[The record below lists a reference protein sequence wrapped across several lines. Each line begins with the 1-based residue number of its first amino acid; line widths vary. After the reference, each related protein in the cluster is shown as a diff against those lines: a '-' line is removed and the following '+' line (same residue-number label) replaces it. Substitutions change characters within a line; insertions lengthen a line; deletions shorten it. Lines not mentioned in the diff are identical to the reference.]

1 MKTKALYTGSFDP
14 LTNGHYNIIERASKL
29 YDDLTVGIIM
39 NPAKKSLFSLQ
50 ERKEM
55 IEETMKPLGN
65 VRVDSFSGLLAD
77 YVNKNGFNV
86 VVRGLRSSMDFE
98 YEIQMAQMNA
108 RLFNEAVETVFLM
121 TDPQSS
127 FISSSMVKEVHSLG
141 GSIEGLVPDEILR
154 SMKALTEDRR
164 MVMRVLELLEE
175 IEEIVDTAAGFPLT
189 GKIMVDSQELL
200 EIVREIRA
208 ELPDEIQQAQWIKN
222 ERERIIA
229 EAKTQ
234 YEAVI
239 DDAQKQ
245 ADALVEN
252 NDITV
257 RAKMRADELMQ
268 VTESTAKQL
277 KIGTY
282 DYLDSILYSF
292 QGKMEHLSSIYFGEM
307 FTSIEKAFDDI
318 NSALAANREELKD
331 MSYRTQINAEEMPE
345 PSSAPGAE
353 QAPREEE

>member
-1 MKTKALYTGSFDP
+1 
-14 LTNGHYNIIERASKL
+14 
-29 YDDLTVGIIM
+29 
-39 NPAKKSLFSLQ
+39 
-50 ERKEM
+50 
-55 IEETMKPLGN
+55 
-65 VRVDSFSGLLAD
+65 
-77 YVNKNGFNV
+77 
-86 VVRGLRSSMDFE
+86 
-98 YEIQMAQMNA
+98 
-108 RLFNEAVETVFLM
+108 
-121 TDPQSS
+121 
-127 FISSSMVKEVHSLG
+127 
-141 GSIEGLVPDEILR
+141 
-154 SMKALTEDRR
+154 
-164 MVMRVLELLEE
+164 MRVLELLEE

-189 GKIMVDSQELL
+189 VKIMIDSEELL

-239 DDAQKQ
+239 EDAQKQ
-245 ADALVEN
+245 ADTLVEN

-257 RAKMRADELMQ
+257 KSKIRADELMN
-268 VTESTAKQL
+268 VTENTAKQL

-282 DYLDSILYSF
+282 EYLDGILYNF

-331 MSYRTQINAEEMPE
+331 MAYRAQIDASERPE
-345 PSSAPGAE
+345 SAPLPGIDDIIK
-353 QAPREEE
+353 